1 MILMAQSDQISNKK
15 EENEEDDEKVSDCQN
30 SAFSLESSD
39 ETKR

>member
-1 MILMAQSDQISNKK
+1 MILMAQSDWISNEKVD
-15 EENEEDDEKVSDCQN
+15 NEEDDEKVLDCQN